1 MFPSR
6 KKPIAPQK
14 AGTPLD
20 RKQEALRAKE
30 EQLKNAAAE
39 LQRLIDEAPRLREEQ
54 TRRRREVLA
63 ADPRLR
69 RGARTRTG
77 MYRHNAHTADA
88 ELMGGAR
95 RSDSRKGDVAKFI
108 LLSLAL
114 AGVIIWVIKMAIA
127 NLGA

>member
-1 MFPSR
+1 MFTPR
-6 KKPIAPQK
+6 KRTTTPGATKSS
-14 AGTPLD
+14 TPLD

-63 ADPRLR
+63 ADPRLTNR
-69 RGARTRTG
+69 ARPQLH
-77 MYRHNAHTADA
+77 RHNSIVADPA
-88 ELMGGAR
+88 MLEAQR
-95 RSDSRKGDVAKFI
+95 TSSHRSGIIKFV

-114 AGVIIWVIKMAIA
+114 VALIFGVAKLAMT
-127 NLGA
+127 NLG